1 MYTYTYAHMFI
12 DVYNIFNQIN
22 QFSKIINSTEIAKR
36 IIFSVL
42 FMFIQSSIHYIILGI
57 FL

>member
-12 DVYNIFNQIN
+12 DIYDIFDQIN

-42 FMFIQSSIHYIILGI
+42 FIFIQSSIHYIILGI